1 MKNRKFTLALGVIA
15 MTFSTLFGCSQQ
27 PTEES
32 APAVELVTEENADL
46 VIIGAGG
53 AGLAAAVQAKQE
65 GIETVIVLEK
75 MPMTGGNTNKAT
87 GGMNAAESTPQQAAG
102 IEDTIEI
109 MIEDTMKGGQYL
121 NNPELVE
128 KLANEAKDG
137 LDWLLEL
144 GADLNEVAAF
154 GGATNNR
161 IHRPVGGAAAGPEIV
176 KTLKKAAED
185 LNVDIRTWNKAT
197 EILTNEEGQI
207 SGVRVQGKEH
217 DYTIYTSTIVLATG
231 GFAGNTELIGQYR
244 PEFAGYA
251 TTNHPGA
258 TGDGIKLVE
267 TLGADFV
274 DMEQIQVHPTG
285 VAEQGLLITE
295 AVRGNGAILVN
306 KEGERF
312 FNELETRDKVA
323 GAILE
328 QTDSHAFLVFD
339 QAIKDGLSAINSYVS
354 AGVVI
359 EGDTIEE
366 LAALMEVEAQKL
378 EETIATYNAGVEAQ
392 NDEFGRASLIAPI
405 STSKY
410 YAILISPINHHTM
423 GGVKIN
429 TEAQVLN
436 KDGEIIEGLFAAGE
450 VTGGIHGANRLGGN
464 ALADIIV
471 YGRTAAKSAADFL
484 LK

>member
-176 KTLKKAAED
+176 KTL
-185 LNVDIRTWNKAT
+185 
-197 EILTNEEGQI
+197 G
-207 SGVRVQGKEH
+207 S
-217 DYTIYTSTIVLATG
+217 VL
-231 GFAGNTELIGQYR
+231 E
-244 PEFAGYA
+244 
-251 TTNHPGA
+251 
-258 TGDGIKLVE
+258 KC
-267 TLGADFV
+267 
-274 DMEQIQVHPTG
+274 
-285 VAEQGLLITE
+285 
-295 AVRGNGAILVN
+295 
-306 KEGERF
+306 
-312 FNELETRDKVA
+312 
-323 GAILE
+323 
-328 QTDSHAFLVFD
+328 
-339 QAIKDGLSAINSYVS
+339 
-354 AGVVI
+354 
-359 EGDTIEE
+359 
-366 LAALMEVEAQKL
+366 
-378 EETIATYNAGVEAQ
+378 
-392 NDEFGRASLIAPI
+392 
-405 STSKY
+405 
-410 YAILISPINHHTM
+410 
-423 GGVKIN
+423 
-429 TEAQVLN
+429 
-436 KDGEIIEGLFAAGE
+436 
-450 VTGGIHGANRLGGN
+450 
-464 ALADIIV
+464 
-471 YGRTAAKSAADFL
+471 
-484 LK
+484 